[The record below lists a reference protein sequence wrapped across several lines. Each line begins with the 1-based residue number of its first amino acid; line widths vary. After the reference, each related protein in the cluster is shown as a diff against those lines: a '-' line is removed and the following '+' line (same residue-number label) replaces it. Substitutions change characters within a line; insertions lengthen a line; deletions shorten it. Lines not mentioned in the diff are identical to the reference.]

1 MKKILSV
8 LTLLL
13 IVLSVWY
20 TFYSSMPQQI
30 SGLDTPEQEF
40 STLRALE
47 HVKKISEK
55 PHYLGSPAHD
65 EAKDY
70 IIEELK
76 KLGLSP
82 EIQEGFSIGDK
93 GSMSKP
99 QNIIAKIK
107 GTSEDSKALLLLSHY
122 DSSQHSSYGAS
133 DAGSGVATIL
143 EGVRA
148 YIAQNKT
155 PKNDI
160 IICIT
165 DGEELGL
172 NGADLFVTEHPWSKD
187 VGLVLNFEARGS
199 GGNSYMLMETNGKN
213 GKMIEEFIKAD
224 PQFPVTNSLAYS
236 IYKLLPNDTDLT
248 VFRRHGN
255 IEGYNFAF
263 IDDHFD
269 YHTAN
274 DTWQNLDLNTLQH
287 QGSYLMPLLTYFS
300 NSDITNLKSEE
311 DFLYFNA
318 PIFKVIKYP
327 FSWIYPL
334 LGLAILLFIGFI
346 MYGKARFRINAGEVG
361 SGFLAFIISVG
372 LAGVLGFGLW
382 KLALI
387 IYPEYNDILHGFP
400 YNGYYY
406 IAGAVLLAVAAF
418 FKVYSIFD
426 NEEELPS
433 ILVAPLFFWILICG
447 AAAVYLEGASYFI
460 IPVLLCLLCQF
471 VLINQ
476 KRPFPILM
484 LILCLPAIFMIVP
497 FIATF
502 PVALGLKIAF
512 ASSVLTVLLC
522 TLLLPVVGFYTKK
535 SMLGTVI
542 FVLALVCLGAS
553 HFKSDFTEERQKPN
567 SLVYIVHEDQNKAYW
582 ASYDHTL
589 DSWTKNHID
598 RLKNLAKDWNQN
610 TIESKYSN
618 SFNYVNNAPLK
629 DIKSVKVETSFD
641 SIKGDKRI
649 LDICLR
655 PQRDINRIDLFMRKS
670 FNFESLLANG
680 VAPKDVTYK
689 DGSVYNA
696 FTNRWSNRL
705 LTYHLRNNEPLE
717 LRMQFHKDSVP
728 EIVVYESSYDLL
740 ENDLLSVSKRSETM
754 IPKPFV
760 LNDAITI
767 KKTLRFEY
775 VEKPQDST
783 SLQTDQSQNLSED
796 NEQTN

>member
-13 IVLSVWY
+13 IIISVWY
-20 TFYSSMPQQI
+20 TFYGSMPQQI
-30 SGLDTPEQEF
+30 SGVDTPPVEF

-47 HVKKISEK
+47 HVKTIAEK
-55 PHYLGSPAHD
+55 PHFLGSPAHD
-65 EAKDY
+65 EAKNY
-70 IIEELK
+70 IIAELK
-76 KLGLSP
+76 KLGLTS

-93 GSMSKP
+93 GTMSKP
-99 QNIIAKIK
+99 QNIVTKIEGSEK
-107 GTSEDSKALLLLSHY
+107 GKALLLMSHY

-148 YIAQNKT
+148 FLSQNTT

-172 NGADLFVTEHPWSKD
+172 NGADLFVSEHPWTKD

-199 GGNSYMLMETNGKN
+199 GGNSYMLLETNGKN
-213 GKMIEEFIKAD
+213 GKMIEEFVKAD

-248 VFRRHGN
+248 VFRKHGD
-255 IEGYNFAF
+255 IDGYNFAF

-287 QGSYLMPLLTYFS
+287 QGSYLMPLLNYFS
-300 NSDITNLKSEE
+300 NSDITNLKSDQ
-311 DFLYFNA
+311 DFLYFNI
-318 PIFKVIKYP
+318 PVFKIIKYP

-334 LGLAILLFIGFI
+334 LGLAIFLFISLI
-346 MYGKARFRINAGEVG
+346 IYGKYRSRINAGEIG

-372 LAGVLGFGLW
+372 LSGVLGFGLW
-382 KLALI
+382 KLILI

-406 IAGAVLLAVAAF
+406 IIAAVLLAIAAF

-426 NEEELPS
+426 NADQLPS
-433 ILVAPLFFWILICG
+433 ILIAPLFFWIVICG
-447 AAAVYLEGASYFI
+447 AAAVFLEGASYFI
-460 IPVLLCLLCQF
+460 IPVLFCLLCQF

-476 KRPFPILM
+476 KRPFPLLM
-484 LILCLPAIFMIVP
+484 LILSLPAIFMIVP
-497 FIATF
+497 FIASF
-502 PVALGLKIAF
+502 PVALGLKIVF
-512 ASSVLTVLLC
+512 GSCILTVLLC
-522 TLLLPVVGFYTKK
+522 TLLLPVIGFYTKK
-535 SMLGTVI
+535 SMLGTVA
-542 FVLALVCLGAS
+542 FVLALTCLGVS
-553 HFKSDFTEERQKPN
+553 HFTSDFTKERQKPN
-567 SLVYIVHEDQNKAYW
+567 SLLYIINEDENKAYW

-589 DSWTKNHID
+589 DSWTKNYID
-598 RLKNLAKDWNQN
+598 RLKNIAENWNRN

-629 DIKSVKVETSFD
+629 KIKSSKVEVSFD
-641 SIKGDKRI
+641 SITGDKRM
-649 LDICLR
+649 LDICIS
-655 PQRDINRIDLFMRKS
+655 PQRNINRMDLFVHQS
-670 FNFESLLANG
+670 FKFERLIANG
-680 VAPKDVTYK
+680 ATTKDITGK
-689 DGSVYNA
+689 DRFVRGS
-696 FTNRWSNRL
+696 FTERSGNRL

-717 LRMQFHKDSVP
+717 LKMEFHKDSVP
-728 EIVVYESSYDLL
+728 EIVLYESSYDLL
-740 ENDLLSVSKRSETM
+740 ENDHFSVPKRSETM

-775 VEKPQDST
+775 VERPKDST
-783 SLQTDQSQNLSED
+783 SLQTDQSQNLSEG
-796 NEQTN
+796 NEQTD

>member
-8 LTLLL
+8 LTFIL
-13 IVLSVWY
+13 IILSVWY

-30 SGLDTPEQEF
+30 SGLDTPEQQF

-55 PHYLGSPAHD
+55 PHYVGSPAHD
-65 EAKDY
+65 DAKNY

-107 GTSEDSKALLLLSHY
+107 GTNEGKALLLASHY

-143 EGVRA
+143 EGIRA

-172 NGADLFVTEHPWSKD
+172 NGADLFVSEHPWTKN

-248 VFRRHGN
+248 VFRKHGN

-334 LGLAILLFIGFI
+334 LGLTIFLFIGFI
-346 MYGKARFRINAGEVG
+346 VYGKARFRINAGEVG
-361 SGFLAFIISVG
+361 SGFLAFIISAG

-387 IYPEYNDILHGFP
+387 IYPEYDDILHGFP

-433 ILVAPLFFWILICG
+433 ILVAPLFFWIIICG
-447 AAAVYLEGASYFI
+447 GAAVYLEGASYFI

-512 ASSVLTVLLC
+512 VSSVLTVLLC

-535 SMLGTVI
+535 SMLGNVV

-553 HFKSDFTEERQKPN
+553 HFKSDFTKERQKPN
-567 SLVYIVHEDQNKAYW
+567 SLVYIVHEDKNKAYW

-589 DSWTKNHID
+589 DSWTKNYID

-618 SFNYVNNAPLK
+618 SFNYVNDAPLK
-629 DIKSVKVETSFD
+629 DIKSIKIETSFD
-641 SIKGDKRI
+641 SIVGDKRI

-680 VAPKDVTYK
+680 VAPKDVTYR
-689 DGSVYNA
+689 DGSRYNA
-696 FTNRWSNRL
+696 FTNRWNNRL

-740 ENDLLSVSKRSETM
+740 ENDLFSVPKRSETM

-775 VEKPQDST
+775 NEKPQDST
-783 SLQTDQSQNLSED
+783 SLQTEQSTNLSED

>member
-13 IVLSVWY
+13 IILSVWY

-30 SGLDTPEQEF
+30 SGLDTPEKEF

-47 HVKKISEK
+47 HVKKISKK
-55 PHYLGSPAHD
+55 PHYLGSSAHS
-65 EAKDY
+65 EVKNY
-70 IIEELK
+70 LIEELK

-93 GSMSKP
+93 GTMSKP
-99 QNIIAKIK
+99 QNIVAKIEGSQK
-107 GTSEDSKALLLLSHY
+107 TKALLLMSHY

-143 EGVRA
+143 ESIRA
-148 YIAQNKT
+148 YLSQNIT
-155 PKNDI
+155 PNNDI

-172 NGADLFVTEHPWSKD
+172 NGADLFVSEHPWAKD
-187 VGLVLNFEARGS
+187 VGLILNFEARGS

-213 GKMIEEFIKAD
+213 GSMIEEFIKAD

-248 VFRRHGN
+248 VFRKHGD

-287 QGSYLMPLLTYFS
+287 QGSYLMPLLIYFS
-300 NSDITNLKSEE
+300 NADISNLKSDQ
-311 DFLYFNA
+311 DFLYFNV
-318 PIFKVIKYP
+318 PLFKIIKYP

-334 LGLAILLFIGFI
+334 LGLAIILFICLVL
-346 MYGKARFRINAGEVG
+346 YGKYKSRIKFGEVG
-361 SGFLAFIISVG
+361 SGFLAFIISMG
-372 LAGVLGFGLW
+372 LGGVLGFGLW
-382 KLALI
+382 KLVLI

-406 IAGAVLLAVAAF
+406 IAASVLLGIAAF

-426 NEEELPS
+426 NVEQLPG
-433 ILVAPLFFWILICG
+433 ILVAPIFFWIVICG
-447 AAAVYLEGASYFI
+447 AAAFYLEGASYFI

-476 KRPFPILM
+476 KRPFPLLM
-484 LILCLPAIFMIVP
+484 LLLCLPAIFMIVP
-497 FIATF
+497 FIASF
-502 PVALGLKIAF
+502 PVALGLRIAF
-512 ASSVLTVLLC
+512 ASSILTVLLC
-522 TLLLPVVGFYTKK
+522 TLLLPVIGFYTKK
-535 SMLGTVI
+535 SMLGTAAFI
-542 FVLALVCLGAS
+542 LALTCLGLS
-553 HFKSDFTEERQKPN
+553 HFKSDFATERQKPN
-567 SLVYIVHEDQNKAYW
+567 SLVYIIHEDQNKAYW

-589 DSWTKNHID
+589 DSWTKNYID

-629 DIKSVKVETSFD
+629 KIPSSKIEVSLDTIIRNE
-641 SIKGDKRI
+641 RL
-649 LDICLR
+649 LDIR
-655 PQRDINRIDLFMRKS
+655 ISPQRNINRMDLFVRKS
-670 FNFESLLANG
+670 FKFESLLANG
-680 VAPKDVTYK
+680 ATAKDITGK
-689 DGSVYNA
+689 DRFVRGS
-696 FTNRWSNRL
+696 FTERSDNRL
-705 LTYHLRNNEPLE
+705 LTYHLRDNEPLE
-717 LRMQFHKDSVP
+717 LKMQFHKDSIP
-728 EIVVYESSYDLL
+728 EIVLYESSYDLL
-740 ENDLLSVSKRSETM
+740 ENDQFSVPERSETM

-760 LNDAITI
+760 LNDAIII
-767 KKTLRFEY
+767 KKTLKLRY
-775 VEKPQDST
+775 IEKSIDST
-783 SLQTDQSQNLSED
+783 ALLTAQPLNTL
-796 NEQTN
+796 NEQTD

>member
-8 LTLLL
+8 LTLVL
-13 IVLSVWY
+13 IFLAVWY

-30 SGLDTPEQEF
+30 SGLDTPEKEF

-55 PHYLGSPAHD
+55 PHYIGSPAHD
-65 EAKDY
+65 EAKNY
-70 IIEELK
+70 IVEELK

-82 EIQEGFSIGDK
+82 EIQEGFSIGDL
-93 GSMSKP
+93 GSMTKP

-107 GTSEDSKALLLLSHY
+107 GTTEGKALLLLSHY

-133 DAGSGVATIL
+133 DAASGVATII
-143 EGVRA
+143 EGIRA
-148 YIAQNKT
+148 YLTKNVT

-172 NGADLFVTEHPWSKD
+172 NGANLFVSEHPWTKD

-199 GGNSYMLMETNGKN
+199 GGNSYMLLETNGKN

-224 PQFPVTNSLAYS
+224 PKFPVTNSLAYS

-248 VFRRHGN
+248 VFRKHGN
-255 IEGYNFAF
+255 IDGYNFAF

-327 FSWIYPL
+327 FNWIYPL
-334 LGLAILLFIGFI
+334 LGLAIFLFIGLI
-346 MYGKARFRINAGEVG
+346 LYGKARFRINAGEVG
-361 SGFLAFIISVG
+361 SGFLAFIISLG

-406 IAGAVLLAVAAF
+406 IAGAVLLAIAAF

-426 NEEELPS
+426 NSEELPS
-433 ILVAPLFFWILICG
+433 ILVAPLFFWIVICG

-476 KRPFPILM
+476 KKPFPLLM
-484 LILCLPAIFMIVP
+484 LLLCLPSIIMIVP

-512 ASSVLTVLLC
+512 VSSILTVLLC
-522 TLLLPVVGFYTKK
+522 SLLLPVIGFYTKK
-535 SMLGTVI
+535 SMLGTIV
-542 FVLALVCLGAS
+542 FVLALICLGAS
-553 HFKSDFTEERQKPN
+553 HFKSDFTKERQKPN
-567 SLVYIVHEDQNKAYW
+567 SLVYILHEDQNKAYW

-618 SFNYVNNAPLK
+618 SFNYVNTAPVK
-629 DIKSVKVETSFD
+629 DIKSVKIETTFD
-641 SIKGDKRI
+641 SIQEDSRI
-649 LDICLR
+649 LDICIR
-655 PQRDINRIDLFMRKS
+655 PQRNLNRIDLFMRKS
-670 FNFESLLANG
+670 FNFESLFVNG
-680 VAPKDVTYK
+680 VTPKDVSHK

-696 FTNRWSNRL
+696 FTKRWSNRL
-705 LTYHLRNNEPLE
+705 LTYHLRDNDPLE

-728 EIVVYESSYDLL
+728 EIVLYESSYNLL
-740 ENDLLSVSKRSETM
+740 ESDLFSIPKRSETM

-767 KKTLRFEY
+767 KKTLRLEY
-775 VEKPQDST
+775 TEKVLDT
-783 SLQTDQSQNLSED
+783 LSSASKKATI
-796 NEQTN
+796 NEE